1 MPEVSVIMSVFNGED
16 FLADSIQSVLDQSLK
31 NFEFIIID
39 DGSSDNS
46 LQVIRSFEVLDPRIR
61 VIVQKNQGLAKALN
75 VGIKNSQGKYI
86 ARIDADDVCYESRL
100 MKQFTFMEQNH
111 SVDLIGSSVD
121 VIDEHGSITATK
133 KQLTNFKDIYKKKY
147 FLSPILHI
155 TFFGRKAFFEANN
168 GYRENFVFA
177 QDYDLVLRGLDSGS
191 IILNLDEKLVKY
203 RDFHRKINPLKFI
216 HQYRITELSIK
227 LSKERVKFGN
237 EISDLDYLLDK
248 AMKVRPLDIFIV
260 KIFLKTY
267 FLDYSF
273 KNKVIKNVTI
283 LIAFIISSDLRKL
296 LIRDFKA
303 YKLKSPSEKILK
315 P

>member
-1 MPEVSVIMSVFNGED
+1 VNKIPEVSVIMSVFNGED

-61 VIVQKNQGLAKALN
+61 VITQKNQGLAKALN

-100 MKQFTFMEQNH
+100 MKQFNFMEQNH

-133 KQLTNFKDIYKKKY
+133 KQLTNFKDICKKKY
-147 FLSPILHI
+147 LLSPILHI

-203 RDFHRKINPLKFI
+203 RDFQTKINPLKFI

-227 LSKERVKFGN
+227 LSKERAKFGD
-237 EISDLDYLLDK
+237 EISDLNYLLDK
-248 AMKVRPLDIFIV
+248 AMKVRSLDIFIV

-273 KNKVIKNVTI
+273 KNKIIKNAAI

-303 YKLKSPSEKILK
+303 YKLKSIL
-315 P
+315 